1 MLRKPIIW
9 MPICILGLL
18 GLLGLIVF
26 GDNGLL
32 DLQRLRHE
40 KTRLEGQNRQ
50 ITQKNLSLYEE
61 INRLKDDPH
70 YIENVARQDLG
81 MIGKEDVILRSNQGA
96 SVTKPKQ
103 RAK

>member
-1 MLRKPIIW
+1 MLRKPIVW
-9 MPICILGLL
+9 VPICVLGLL

-40 KTRLEGQNRQ
+40 KARLEVQNRQ

-61 INRLKDDPH
+61 INRLKDDPR
-70 YIENVARQDLG
+70 YIENVARQELG
-81 MIGKEDVILRSNQGA
+81 LIGKEEVILRSTQEA
-96 SVTKPKQ
+96 PEEKP
-103 RAK
+103 